1 MTKLRDGLKTSS
13 ASLKEQSRQI
23 DATVSQLQGYLVQQ
37 IDHSLQYF
45 SDDVTTQDKGERIT
59 QYVPSPS
66 NAASS
71 RAGQTSN
78 VLLKEFLTQNTREDN
93 FMSNSKALF
102 QMYNH
107 SIIGGPESAKL
118 RRNRRVED
126 ESLTDLSISKD
137 PPQGNSSIISKN
149 IQQDTSKDGGTLNC
163 PSKS

>member
-1 MTKLRDGLKTSS
+1 VT
-13 ASLKEQSRQI
+13 I
-23 DATVSQLQGYLVQQ
+23 SQLQAYLVQQ
-37 IDHSLQYF
+37 IDHGLQYF

-71 RAGQTSN
+71 RVGQTSN
-78 VLLKEFLTQNTREDN
+78 MLLKEFLTQNTREDN

-102 QMYNH
+102 QMYNQ

-149 IQQDTSKDGGTLNC
+149 V
-163 PSKS
+163 